1 LDNSNNWPWIE
12 ITDDEQLKGVV
23 WRFVGEIDMQDA
35 EDGSG
40 LMTYDIEVTEE
51 TYKLVKEWS
60 LLETYTGNFVKRAI
74 EEAITAEGIKTL
86 ENTLKDL
93 EKEIYSD

>member
-1 LDNSNNWPWIE
+1 MDNSNNWPWIE

-23 WRFVGEIDMQDA
+23 WRFVREIDMQDA

-60 LLETYTGNFVKRAI
+60 LLEAYSGKFIKKAI
-74 EEAITAEGIKTL
+74 EEAIKEY
-86 ENTLKDL
+86 
-93 EKEIYSD
+93 EK